1 MDFSLPTILTTLGQL
16 LLGGLYVYA
25 GLSHFG
31 PVSEKVIPV
40 LAARGVP
47 QPRMALY
54 IASVLE
60 ILGGACLMMGI
71 AVVPAALGLA
81 LFTVLASYVMAN
93 FWDMP
98 EGEAREALHNVCV
111 CNLAIIGG
119 LLLAAA
125 QAF

>member
-1 MDFSLPTILTTLGQL
+1 MEFNLPSILIALGQL
-16 LLGGLYVYA
+16 LIGGLYVFA
-25 GLSHFG
+25 GLTHFG
-31 PVSEKVIPV
+31 PVSEKIIPV

-47 QPRMALY
+47 QPRLALY
-54 IASVLE
+54 AASVLE
-60 ILGGACLMMGI
+60 ILGGVCLMMGV

-98 EGEAREALHNVCV
+98 AGEAREALHNVCIS
-111 CNLAIIGG
+111 NLAIVGG

-125 QAF
+125 QAL